1 MSQKRRRAAI
11 RRVIILAAIFATLG
25 IGVSI
30 AFIAAGGGFES
41 SSPNIFD
48 PPTEADIWN
57 VGDHIQDGMTLEY
70 VLTSKGQPNS
80 LESAR
85 VLMNFQQAGENWNVR
100 FMITN
105 STDQPTVNH
114 TVIISKELTREGQLD
129 ESFRPYFEHIQS
141 SILAVRDMEY
151 GESPKYLV
159 VGAPWNTIFVGS
171 SSVTA
176 RVTSEERISTP
187 AGVFDSFV
195 LSYKLGE
202 ATSKIWLVRDMPLP
216 VKAEVYD
223 AEDNLLYQYE
233 LTNAS
238 GVASTPSTATGSSLQ
253 PT

>member
-1 MSQKRRRAAI
+1 
-11 RRVIILAAIFATLG
+11 VIIITAIIATLG

-30 AFIAAGGGFES
+30 ALIAAGGGFES

-48 PPTEADIWN
+48 PPTEADIWK

-70 VLTSKGQPNS
+70 VLTSRGELNS

-85 VLMNFQQAGENWNVR
+85 VSMNFDQAGENWNVR
-100 FMITN
+100 FTIAN
-105 STDQPTVNH
+105 SSGQPPVDH
-114 TVIISKELTREGQLD
+114 TLVMSKELTREGQLD

-176 RVTSEERISTP
+176 RVTNEERVSTP
-187 AGVFDSFV
+187 VGVFDSFV
-195 LSYKLGE
+195 LSYKLAE
-202 ATSKIWLVRDMPLP
+202 EMSKIWVVRDMPLP

-223 AEDNLLYQYE
+223 AEDKLMYQYE
-233 LTNAS
+233 LANAYGMTS
-238 GVASTPSTATGSSLQ
+238 AAIGNSL
-253 PT
+253 

>member
-1 MSQKRRRAAI
+1 
-11 RRVIILAAIFATLG
+11 VIIVTAIFATLG
-25 IGVSI
+25 VGVSI
-30 AFIAAGGGFES
+30 ALIAAGGGFET

-48 PPTEADIWN
+48 PPTEADIWK

-70 VLTSKGQPNS
+70 ALTSRGEVNS
-80 LESAR
+80 LESAQ
-85 VLMNFQQAGENWNVR
+85 VSMNFDQAGENWNVR
-100 FMITN
+100 FTIAN
-105 STDQPTVNH
+105 GTDQPPVNH
-114 TVIISKELTREGQLD
+114 TLTISKELTREGQLV
-129 ESFRPYFEHIQS
+129 ESFRPYLEHIQS

-176 RVTSEERISTP
+176 RVTNEERVSTP

-202 ATSKIWLVRDMPLP
+202 ETSKIWVVRDMPLP

-223 AEDNLLYQYE
+223 AEDKLLYRYE

-238 GVASTPSTATGSSLQ
+238 GVTSAAIGNSL
-253 PT
+253 

>member
-1 MSQKRRRAAI
+1 M
-11 RRVIILAAIFATLG
+11 IIVTAIFATLG
-25 IGVSI
+25 VGVSI
-30 AFIAAGGGFES
+30 ALIAAGGGFES
-41 SSPNIFD
+41 SSPSIFN
-48 PPTEADIWN
+48 PPTEADIWK

-70 VLTSKGQPNS
+70 LLTSKGQTNS

-85 VLMNFQQAGENWNVR
+85 VLMNFKQAGENWNVT
-100 FMITN
+100 FIIAN
-105 STDQPTVNH
+105 GTDQPTVNH
-114 TVIISKELTREGQLD
+114 TLIMSKELTREGQLD

-176 RVTSEERISTP
+176 RVTNEERISTP
-187 AGVFDSFV
+187 AGIFDSFV
-195 LSYKLGE
+195 LSYKLAE
-202 ATSKIWLVRDMPLP
+202 ETSKIWLVRNMPLP

-238 GVASTPSTATGSSLQ
+238 GIASAATGNSL
-253 PT
+253 

>member
-1 MSQKRRRAAI
+1 MT
-11 RRVIILAAIFATLG
+11 AIFATLG
-25 IGVSI
+25 IGVSL

-48 PPTEADIWN
+48 PPTEADIWK
-57 VGDHIQDGMTLEY
+57 VGDHIQNGMTLEY
-70 VLTSKGQPNS
+70 VLTSNSELNS
-80 LESAR
+80 LESAH
-85 VLMNFQQAGENWNVR
+85 VSMNFDQAGESWNVR
-100 FMITN
+100 FTIANGSGQM
-105 STDQPTVNH
+105 PVEH
-114 TVIISKELTREGQLD
+114 TLIMSKVLTREGQLD

-176 RVTSEERISTP
+176 RVTNEERVSTP
-187 AGVFDSFV
+187 AGTFDSFV
-195 LSYKLGE
+195 LSYKLAE
-202 ATSKIWLVRDMPLP
+202 ETSKIWVVRDMPLP

-223 AEDNLLYQYE
+223 AEDNLLYRYE

-238 GVASTPSTATGSSLQ
+238 GVRSAATAGNSL
-253 PT
+253 